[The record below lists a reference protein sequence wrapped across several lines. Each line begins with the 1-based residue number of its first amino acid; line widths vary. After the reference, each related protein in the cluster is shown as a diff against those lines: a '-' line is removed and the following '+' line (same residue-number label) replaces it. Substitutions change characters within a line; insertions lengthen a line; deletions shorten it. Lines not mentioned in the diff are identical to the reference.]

1 MILLA
6 RGPFRVERIRVANL
20 QMRTCIEGSLRHLS
34 LNLGLVLKDAVA
46 WRSVACRT
54 GALGSLYYC
63 QIGGQRCS
71 DRGLIAGQL
80 LLFDTGFP
88 HSVPHDH

>member
-20 QMRTCIEGSLRHLS
+20 QMRTCIGGSLRHLS

-46 WRSVACRT
+46 NSFS
-54 GALGSLYYC
+54 GA
-63 QIGGQRCS
+63 Q
-71 DRGLIAGQL
+71 
-80 LLFDTGFP
+80 
-88 HSVPHDH
+88 